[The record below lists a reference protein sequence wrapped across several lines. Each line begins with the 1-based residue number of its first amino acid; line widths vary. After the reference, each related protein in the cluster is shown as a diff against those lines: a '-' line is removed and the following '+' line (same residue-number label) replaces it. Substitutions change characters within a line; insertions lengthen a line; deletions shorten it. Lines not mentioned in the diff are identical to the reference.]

1 MNLLLSAFGGSVCV
15 IAVQVLLIHLPAIA
29 SATETAKAN
38 EAPPLKTFQIYHS
51 YTNNNEF
58 KPRGTIQLI
67 KEEDGSVTASV
78 QNEDEEGSGS
88 GSGSF
93 LNDATFEGIDALVS
107 SGGYYKLKI
116 VDEESGASSMASV
129 SGCDVRR
136 ANFRYVNVNVNVN
149 MVYIEDV
156 VNLNMVSNNQ
166 IMFEMLYVIIK
177 QMQCRRLCIDSNTA
191 TIPMLTD

>member
-1 MNLLLSAFGGSVCV
+1 MNLLSAFGGSVCV

-51 YTNNNEF
+51 YTKNNEF

-78 QNEDEEGSGS
+78 HNGDEEGS

-116 VDEESGASSMASV
+116 VDEESGASSMTSV

-136 ANFRYVNVNVNVN
+136 AYFRYVNVNVNVN
-149 MVYIEDV
+149 MV
-156 VNLNMVSNNQ
+156 
-166 IMFEMLYVIIK
+166 
-177 QMQCRRLCIDSNTA
+177 
-191 TIPMLTD
+191 